1 MIDTQYEDLLEYV
14 LENGEEKPD
23 RTGTGTY
30 SIFGAQLRY
39 DLQKGFPLIT
49 TKRVHFPS
57 VVGELLWFISGSTNT
72 NDLRDKYGVTIWDEW
87 GTEFGNLGPMYGAQW
102 RDWGG
107 HDVWDDPSDTLKYNK
122 GVDQIAEVIKSIRND
137 PHSRRHIVSAWNVA
151 DLPHMALAPCHTMFQ
166 FYVSADGKRL
176 SCHLF
181 QRSADIFLGVPFN
194 IASYALL
201 THIIAAQCGL
211 EVGEFLWSATD
222 VHLYKNHEHQAVE
235 QLDRNIMPLP
245 KLWKLPVRLE
255 LDKYLPENFGV
266 DNYNP
271 HASIPAP
278 VAV

>member
-1 MIDTQYEDLLEYV
+1 MTVIDTQYEDLLERV
-14 LENGEEKPD
+14 LVWGDEKTD

-30 SIFGAQLRY
+30 SVFGAQLRY

-57 VVGELLWFISGSTNT
+57 VVGELLWFISGSTLVRE
-72 NDLRDKYGVTIWDEW
+72 LREKYGVTIWDEW
-87 GTEFGNLGPMYGAQW
+87 EKSDGTIGPMYGAQW
-102 RDWGG
+102 RSWEGDYPCIDCTGQ
-107 HDVWDDPSDTLKYNK
+107 DSEYI
-122 GVDQIAEVIKSIRND
+122 DQIKNVIQSIRKD

-151 DLPHMALAPCHTMFQ
+151 DLPEMALAPCHMMFQ

-211 EVGEFLWSATD
+211 EAGEFLWSATD
-222 VHLYKNHEHQAVE
+222 VHLYKNHVE
-235 QLDRNIMPLP
+235 QTQMQLSRDVQPFPTLKRPPFVTDVGNFQPDDF
-245 KLWKLPVRLE
+245 VLE
-255 LDKYLPENFGV
+255 G
-266 DNYNP
+266 YNP
-271 HASIPAP
+271 HASISAP